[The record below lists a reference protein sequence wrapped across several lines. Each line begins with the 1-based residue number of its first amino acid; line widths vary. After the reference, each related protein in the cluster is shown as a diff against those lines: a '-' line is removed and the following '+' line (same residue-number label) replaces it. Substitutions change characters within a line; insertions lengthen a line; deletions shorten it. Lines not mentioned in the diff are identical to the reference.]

1 MIKKTL
7 VFLSILDISNIEANG
22 IYTDLLREFIKDN
35 WNVIIFYG
43 TSKTSEHKKNLNGN
57 VALIPVAISRYE
69 KTNIFR
75 KGTTLLKFDKAY
87 KKAIKKESIKSI
99 DLLLYATPPITLTR
113 TIEWVKS
120 EFSAITYLL
129 LKDIFPQN
137 AVDMMILSKNNPLYF
152 YFRYLE
158 KKLYRLSDRIGCM
171 SPANID
177 YLISHNKKLQ
187 DKVEL
192 NPNCIDIN
200 RIKRDSLFDKNSI
213 RKKHRIPQNKKI
225 VIYGGNLG
233 IPQNIPFLIEFM
245 EYTYKH
251 RQDVFFVIAG
261 SGTSSDI
268 LGKCG
273 LKNLRFVG
281 RLEQNEFDFLVRSC
295 DIGLISLDYRFS
307 IPNFPSRLLSY
318 LSNGLPVL
326 CLVDK
331 VTDIGRIAEQNGFG
345 YLALNGD
352 LQSSFKALTSLLN
365 DNEFMNMGS
374 LGRSFLISNFSSR
387 NAYMLINRL

>member
-43 TSKTSEHKKNLNGN
+43 TSKTSEHKNNLNAN
-57 VALIPVAISRYE
+57 VTLIPVTISRYE

-75 KGTTLLKFDKAY
+75 KGTALLKFDKAY

-177 YLISHNKKLQ
+177 YLLSHNKKLQ
-187 DKVEL
+187 DKVDL

-200 RIKRDSLFDKNSI
+200 RVNYDSLLNKDSI
-213 RKKHRIPQNKKI
+213 RKKHRIPKNKKI

-233 IPQNIPFLIEFM
+233 VPQNIPFLIEFM

-268 LGKCG
+268 LMKCG

-281 RLEQNEFDFLVRSC
+281 RLEQNEFEFLVRSC

-345 YLALNGD
+345 YSALNGD

-365 DNEFMNMGS
+365 DSEFMNMGS